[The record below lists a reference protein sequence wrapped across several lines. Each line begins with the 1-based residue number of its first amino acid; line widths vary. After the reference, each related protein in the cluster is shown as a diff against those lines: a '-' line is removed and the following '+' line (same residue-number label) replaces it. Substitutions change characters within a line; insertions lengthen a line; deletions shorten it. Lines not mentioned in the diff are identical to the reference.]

1 LLRRLHGEGQS
12 IPVQQQVHGRR
23 VGPDLYGH
31 RYFSPELGRFINR
44 DPSEEQGGANLY
56 SFCGNN
62 GVSAW
67 DRLGLR
73 WP

>member
-1 LLRRLHGEGQS
+1 MAKANPFRFSSKFTDDESGL
-12 IPVQQQVHGRR
+12 IY
-23 VGPDLYGH
+23 YGH

-67 DRLGLR
+67 DRLGLG